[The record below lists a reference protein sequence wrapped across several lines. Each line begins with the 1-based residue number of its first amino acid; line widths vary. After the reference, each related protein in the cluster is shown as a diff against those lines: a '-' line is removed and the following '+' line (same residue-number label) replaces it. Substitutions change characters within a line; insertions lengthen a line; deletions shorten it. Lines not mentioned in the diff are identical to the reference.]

1 MIRLAAFALFALTSA
16 LLPAF
21 GQIPDRPVRVI
32 VPFTPAGTSD
42 IVARI
47 LVNAVAADFPRGII
61 VENKG
66 GAGGNL
72 GMAEAARAHA
82 RRHHAGSM
90 HDRHMR
96 LQSLDVRQSGI

>member
-1 MIRLAAFALFALTSA
+1 MIRLGAAALCWLTAA

-21 GQIPDRPVRVI
+21 GQIPDSPVRVI

-72 GMAEAARAHA
+72 GMAEAARRLSFAVCA
-82 RRHHAGSM
+82 A
-90 HDRHMR
+90 MR
-96 LQSLDVRQSGI
+96 PKLSGVTSVRTI